1 MIYVFWA
8 GKNTSPNNY
17 SVRDNFFWFSAEIL
31 PSPLH
36 IDIHYYLKH
45 SPLNII
51 TKKYAQTALVVI
63 FYEYLT
69 FRVLYYSISA

>member
-8 GKNTSPNNY
+8 GKNTSPINY

-31 PSPLH
+31 PPLVH
-36 IDIHYYLKH
+36 IDIYYYLKY

-51 TKKYAQTALVVI
+51 TKKYA
-63 FYEYLT
+63 
-69 FRVLYYSISA
+69 